1 MNKHRRKQT
10 LGVNGYPFGAFVF
23 EPIAC
28 FSQTRPITTNSYRDP
43 AGVMQSG
50 FLLEIGKVHINGSRV
65 DSHITQRIA
74 SGMDPSSDLSQVRQ
88 ATARLDKITINL
100 LKFK

>member
-1 MNKHRRKQT
+1 
-10 LGVNGYPFGAFVF
+10 VF

-43 AGVMQSG
+43 ANVAQSG

-65 DSHITQRIA
+65 DSHITQRAA
-74 SGMDPSSDLSQVRQ
+74 SGMDPANDLSMVRQ
-88 ATARLDKITINL
+88 HTARLDKITINL

>member
-1 MNKHRRKQT
+1 MSFF
-10 LGVNGYPFGAFVF
+10 LEAGGYAYGAFVF

-43 AGVMQSG
+43 ANVAQSG

-74 SGMDPSSDLSQVRQ
+74 SGMDPANDLSMVRQ